1 MGLND
6 VPDAGDLFQVVP
18 SEKEA
23 RILVDERKA
32 SIQQQQTIAKVSL
45 EELFN
50 RFQSGEVKELR
61 LILKVDVQGS
71 LEPIVNSLNDLNKEG
86 EIKITVLH
94 AETGNISEND
104 VMLATASKAIIL
116 GFNVQA
122 DTAARRLAEAEGIS
136 IRIYQ
141 IIYRMIEDIEKAL
154 KGMLMPEFKEVV
166 IGRAEVQTVFH
177 ISKVGDIAGCRVVQG
192 EIRRNGKVRLLRAG
206 QVIYEGEI
214 GSLKHEKDDV
224 REVRQGFDCG
234 ISLKNHSNFS
244 NGDIIECYVL
254 EKNSLL

>member
-18 SEKEA
+18 TEKEA
-23 RILVDERKA
+23 RILVEERKA
-32 SIQQQQTIAKVSL
+32 AAQQQQTIAKVSL

-71 LEPIVNSLNDLNKEG
+71 LEPIVNSLNDLNKG
-86 EIKITVLH
+86 DIKINVLH

-104 VMLATASKAIIL
+104 VMLAAASKAIIL

-122 DTAARRLAEAEGIS
+122 DTPARRLAEAEGIS
-136 IRIYQ
+136 IRLYQ

-192 EIRRNGKVRLLRAG
+192 EIRRNGKIRLLRAG

-214 GSLKHEKDDV
+214 SSLKHEKDDV

-244 NGDIIECYVL
+244 AGDIIECYVL